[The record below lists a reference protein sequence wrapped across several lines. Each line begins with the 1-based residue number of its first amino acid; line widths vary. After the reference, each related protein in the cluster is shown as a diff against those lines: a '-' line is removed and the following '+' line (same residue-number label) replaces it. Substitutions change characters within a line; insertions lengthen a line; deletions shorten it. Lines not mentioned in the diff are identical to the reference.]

1 MVSWL
6 LLQSGKV
13 VSGAWKK
20 SGTGYIKQ
28 NRNKTVSFPF
38 LVSLKTFCLQL
49 RPFRFS
55 SHIFCSSLHFS
66 RQHLSYVVYCL
77 LHFPSFCL
85 FCIICFRTYS
95 SLPWW
100 RRRHISTKRLYL
112 STKLHDVTYRQF
124 IIFVYFFSAWP
135 IPAGPTLGQRCAV
148 RRVSGTFSGRWGE
161 IEKWSNG

>member
-124 IIFVYFFSAWP
+124 IIFVYFFLLDRYLRAQRSARRLASVAP
-135 IPAGPTLGQRCAV
+135 YAACRV
-148 RRVSGTFSGRWGE
+148 RLAADEG
-161 IEKWSNG
+161 K